1 MTAGGVRVRLLGIG
15 GVRGGARRG
24 SCSFSLLVLAFVLV
38 LLVDNHVKLLRSV
51 HSGRSSAVRV
61 APDAGASAK
70 GILWR
75 WAPPEPLVP
84 PPSPV
89 NFDSDSASVLVGLRK
104 WPERRRLRDLAR
116 QDRDLLSPDL
126 GAPSDSRNNKRN
138 PTPQFPPP
146 GHAPTGGFAGCLL
159 IKDDNHL
166 LDEWLA
172 YHSAVLPL
180 RRLLIAIDPM
190 STQSPFA
197 IIKKWNNTLNLTID
211 LWTDANYMH
220 GVGLQRICNQWH
232 ETNLLKNHRSRQA
245 AFMTSCARHMKEKGM
260 DWTIMIDSDEY
271 LIPNPI
277 ADDEEEPPTTLK
289 SERHAKWRE
298 DLADARAR
306 LPPAITSNATLYD
319 YILAESER
327 GGADSAPW
335 GQRRCILLPRLLF
348 SAIESSG
355 AENDELRELIGHHRI
370 MADSLSTLRFYRH
383 AGKSKASS
391 RMFNK
396 LAKPLLDLSRLD
408 WESDLGTQFVN
419 PVSKNF
425 CFPFCVGGCPLADPQ
440 CVFPL
445 SRAHVDLSSLF
456 FAGSTIPFRRAG
468 PDMPDLTNL
477 PSASSTTLEA

>member
-1 MTAGGVRVRLLGIG
+1 
-15 GVRGGARRG
+15 
-24 SCSFSLLVLAFVLV
+24 
-38 LLVDNHVKLLRSV
+38 
-51 HSGRSSAVRV
+51 
-61 APDAGASAK
+61 
-70 GILWR
+70 
-75 WAPPEPLVP
+75 
-84 PPSPV
+84 
-89 NFDSDSASVLVGLRK
+89 
-104 WPERRRLRDLAR
+104 
-116 QDRDLLSPDL
+116 
-126 GAPSDSRNNKRN
+126 
-138 PTPQFPPP
+138 
-146 GHAPTGGFAGCLL
+146 
-159 IKDDNHL
+159 
-166 LDEWLA
+166 
-172 YHSAVLPL
+172 
-180 RRLLIAIDPM
+180 M

-408 WESDLGTQFVN
+408 WESDLGTQFAN